1 MIDIR
6 IYEEYN
12 EQEILDLYKSVRWDA
27 YTSEPEKLRRGF
39 ENSLLIFGAYD
50 RERLVGI
57 LRTVGDGQTVVLIQ
71 DILIYP
77 EYQRKGIGT
86 KLVDM
91 VVKHFD
97 GVRQI
102 QLLTDNTHKTL
113 SFYHSLGFCEV
124 SSLGCCALMKK

>member
-6 IYEEYN
+6 LYKDYK
-12 EQEILDLYKSVRWDA
+12 EQEILDLYKSVEWDA

-50 RERLVGI
+50 EERLVGI
-57 LRTVGDGQTVVLIQ
+57 IRAVGDGQTVVLIQ
-71 DILIYP
+71 DILIHP

-86 KLVDM
+86 KLIDM
-91 VVKHFD
+91 MVKHFD

-102 QLLTDNTHKTL
+102 QLLTDNTFKTL
-113 SFYHSLGFCEV
+113 SFYRSVGFCEI
-124 SSLGCCALMKK
+124 SSLGCRAFMKE